1 MATRSPTTHHS
12 YWGDFADAASLPAGD
27 PRLQAGDTAYATA
40 EAALYVYDGAAWA
53 PVGSGGTVAIA
64 SERWVTTDG
73 NDVTGDGSLSAP
85 YATIAAAM
93 ASITTASPSNRW
105 AIRIASGTFT
115 EAAPIALKPNV
126 YLIGEDRNATRITAP
141 SVTLDG
147 SFAASGDNRSGFAN
161 MTLTGACNFDFSAV
175 SSIEGKIY
183 ANNVNFSSAVTFFG
197 FNAINQT
204 IIFNCIFFGAFT
216 SSGVNHGLHVACV
229 HSGFALNQHPSLP
242 SILNAVGGESSN
254 FVMTTTVN
262 NFARRCSVFAKSF
275 WMEPL
280 TIDGPA
286 SYLDATAS
294 ALPPAGANVIN
305 GGNLISLDQGAWR
318 NLSNLQSP
326 TSIGVTLLPDTDS
339 NRYIGDFGR
348 QWLFTFSYLV
358 TSTGTDLY
366 LLTTPSTFSA
376 NSPGLG
382 IFLQPDSYGL
392 ALDANGGVIRGD
404 TAAATG
410 VGNSG
415 SITFATGSVDTGT
428 RGDFEIDANELNI
441 ELDGALN
448 INTAPGAAGEV
459 LTSQG
464 AGLPPVWQASGAGG
478 AGASYL
484 TGATNEELTVGGGVE
499 AVVGGF
505 VFDPTQSPGRS
516 FYFRGFETL
525 VYTAG
530 AAPVSRIRLYD
541 RGAPLSPTAGTLVA
555 ELVNTTVQNNPY
567 TQVSAAFLLDP
578 TTPSLGTIVDAL
590 RMYEIRALFDD
601 ADSLLVRWACLE
613 IY

>member
-73 NDVTGDGSLSAP
+73 NDITGDGSLSAP

-216 SSGVNHGLHVACV
+216 SSGVNHGAHVACV

-242 SILNAVGGESSN
+242 SILNAIGGDSSN
-254 FVMTTTVN
+254 FVVTTTVN

-286 SYLDATAS
+286 SYVDATAS

-318 NLSNLQSP
+318 DLSNLQSP

-382 IFLQPDSYGL
+382 IFLQPDGYGL
-392 ALDANGGVIRGD
+392 ALNANGGAIRGD

-410 VGNSG
+410 TGNSG
-415 SITFATGSVDTGT
+415 SIAFATGSVDTGT
-428 RGDFEIDANELNI
+428 RGDFEIDANELNV

-464 AGLPPVWQASGAGG
+464 AGLPPVWQTTPANVIAPAVAVPSGGSHTCTAGNEFVRVAPTG
-478 AGASYL
+478 AGAITVTL
-484 TGATNEELTVGGGVE
+484 PDPATTTGQKITVKKVTNDATDAVNVTPSVGNI
-499 AVVGGF
+499 
-505 VFDPTQSPGRS
+505 D
-516 FYFRGFETL
+516 
-525 VYTAG
+525 G
-530 AAPVSRIRLYD
+530 AAVAYPL
-541 RGAPLSPTAGTLVA
+541 PLSAYSVLSFVSDGTD
-555 ELVNTTVQNNPY
+555 Y
-567 TQVSAAFLLDP
+567 WVS
-578 TTPSLGTIVDAL
+578 
-590 RMYEIRALFDD
+590 
-601 ADSLLVRWACLE
+601 
-613 IY
+613 